1 MYQLTRYSLE
11 HPRLTTALIAV
22 ITLALA
28 SQLLFLRAETGYRAY
43 LGEYHPTIEKL
54 ESFIDGF
61 GGGLPMAAVWSCA
74 DTDQCESV
82 FDDNALFMAS
92 DIVGQLRRRNDVRR
106 IESPATTPI
115 LIARGDEIG
124 ARTLVVD
131 DHVSPDI
138 ELLRTRAVIDPV
150 WSGIL
155 VSRDGRAGAI
165 ILELESSSSDEN
177 VAVLRALEAAL
188 KPHQESGFK
197 FHIVGQTAQF
207 AITDEALAADSALL
221 TVPMVALVAVIILL
235 LFRSWQSVAGALAT
249 VGLATV
255 WTIGLL
261 AALSWPQNSVNQ
273 TIAPLVLV
281 MALSDAIHFLSRYA
295 QAREASA
302 ASTRVERAQAMIRA
316 ARDAGPPCL
325 VTTLTTATGFASFAT
340 SSLESFL
347 RFGLICA
354 FGILGALILSF
365 TILPLVMVLLPADK
379 IRAAQASLMWN
390 RVLQL
395 LVEGTRRH
403 AKYIVV
409 ISVALFAVLGFG
421 AVQLRVDVDEY
432 KLYGEE
438 SDVVKGFRFMEAHL
452 QKPDSLE
459 LELSLPEGAELF
471 HEEVLTALSK
481 LSSSLAEIDGLGPV
495 HSVVDT
501 LAWTNRLLHSDDPA
515 FNRLGNSTEEN
526 AELLTMLSLKD
537 PAALDQWLSPDFR
550 RLRISVEAEKR
561 PQSERGEILAQ
572 VNAAIG
578 RDVGPDWDPRVT
590 GSFSVYYDMTREMQK
605 TQVSSFGTAVVI
617 VFAILAAYLFSL
629 GGGLRS
635 AVGWAA
641 VGMFPTVLPVIATF
655 GVMGYAGINLDM
667 GTAMVAA
674 ILIGIAVDD
683 TVHLLGEFYRRRQAG
698 TPPVP
703 AIEGAVLHVGQ
714 ALLTTSAALAGGF
727 MILTLSS
734 WQSIASFGFLS
745 GVAIIGALAADLWVL
760 PAIILLLNRND
771 APSSPEEESAV
782 EQGDSPSRKATLTTI
797 VVLLLS
803 VEFLVAGWSLLQPG
817 NTNDLA
823 CRTMPNGVVPVIAG
837 ITSRCHLKPFDRVIS
852 GYRDEKPIFV
862 SDRLAL
868 NETIQASDGSVVVEI
883 HDSGVGMETDVLERA
898 CEFSFTTRTSR
909 GGMGCG
915 LLNTKDIIEGR
926 GGRFHLES
934 SIGEGTRAIVVFPY
948 NEVPIW

>member
-261 AALSWPQNSVNQ
+261 AALSWPQNSINQ

-325 VTTLTTATGFASFAT
+325 VTTLTTAAGFASFAT

-365 TILPLVMVLLPADK
+365 TVLPLVMVLLPADK

-403 AKYIVV
+403 AKYLVV

-421 AVQLRVDVDEY
+421 AVQLRVDIDEY

-605 TQVSSFGTAVVI
+605 TQVSSFGTAVLI

-745 GVAIIGALAADLWVL
+745 GVAIVGALAADLWVL

-771 APSSPEEESAV
+771 APSSPEEKSAV

-817 NTNDLA
+817 NTNDPA

-837 ITSRCHLKPFDRVIS
+837 ITSGCNLKPFDRVIS
-852 GYRDEKPIFV
+852 VYRDEKPIFV

-915 LLNTKDIIEGR
+915 LLITKDIIEGR

-934 SIGEGTRAIVVFPY
+934 SIGEGTRAIVVLPY